1 MRRVVSRGAAEE
13 LDARGRAPYHGALP
27 MLHLSRARRSVLGSR
42 SPGAGAPE
50 PTRYSGASPTFG
62 GGALGCAVLALALG
76 CASAAPPPEAP
87 AEPSLESSQE
97 ADPPG
102 AAAAGDPSPA
112 AEPES
117 PTPEPSAA
125 ASSATASPPRD
136 SRSKQEIQQVMA
148 NNRDKVRACYDAALA
163 KNPGIAGD
171 LVVDF
176 TIDPRGDVKQAEVNW
191 SQSEIHIPELDA
203 CAADAV
209 RSLKFPASS
218 RGLESKVSYPFNF
231 NPPRQ
236 GSTGQSSP
244 GPDAPGQRPPGQK
257 PAQ

>member
-1 MRRVVSRGAAEE
+1 
-13 LDARGRAPYHGALP
+13 
-27 MLHLSRARRSVLGSR
+27 MLHLSRARRSVLGYR
-42 SPGAGAPE
+42 FFGAQAPE
-50 PTRYSGASPTFG
+50 PTSIPGSPLSASPSFG
-62 GGALGCAVLALALG
+62 GACVCGAVLALALG

-87 AEPSLESSQE
+87 AEPPPESNQE
-97 ADPPG
+97 AAPS
-102 AAAAGDPSPA
+102 AASASEPSPA
-112 AEPES
+112 AEPE
-117 PTPEPSAA
+117 PAAPEPSSAA
-125 ASSATASPPRD
+125 PASSATSSPPRD

-148 NNRDKVRACYDAALA
+148 DNRDKVRACYDAALA

-191 SQSEIHIPELDA
+191 SQSEIHIPELDT

-244 GPDAPGQRPPGQK
+244 GRDAPGQRPSGQK

>member
-1 MRRVVSRGAAEE
+1 
-13 LDARGRAPYHGALP
+13 
-27 MLHLSRARRSVLGSR
+27 MLHLSRVLGPRLTGSSLSDRPRSARRVCGVWRLGLVVL
-42 SPGAGAPE
+42 
-50 PTRYSGASPTFG
+50 
-62 GGALGCAVLALALG
+62 LLG

-87 AEPSLESSQE
+87 DE
-97 ADPPG
+97 APAG
-102 AAAAGDPSPA
+102 TEGTAAAGDTAPDEPSPPA
-112 AEPES
+112 PTEPAPINS
-117 PTPEPSAA
+117 AGEP
-125 ASSATASPPRD
+125 ASSATTSPARD
-136 SRSKQEIQQVMA
+136 TRGKQEIQQVMA

-191 SQSEIHIPELDA
+191 SQSEIHVPELDS

-218 RGLESKVSYPFNF
+218 RGLESKVSFPFNF

-236 GSTGQSSP
+236 S
-244 GPDAPGQRPPGQK
+244 PPGQGS
-257 PAQ
+257 PTQAEPR

>member
-1 MRRVVSRGAAEE
+1 MGATA
-13 LDARGRAPYHGALP
+13 
-27 MLHLSRARRSVLGSR
+27 MLHLSRARRSVLGFR
-42 SPGAGAPE
+42 C
-50 PTRYSGASPTFG
+50 SGAQAPQPAPFFFARAPQPAQVSGRRLSVSPFG
-62 GGALGCAVLALALG
+62 DGALGCAVLALALG

-87 AEPSLESSQE
+87 AEPSSESSPE
-97 ADPPG
+97 AAAPG
-102 AAAAGDPSPA
+102 AASASEPSPA
-112 AEPES
+112 AEPE
-117 PTPEPSAA
+117 PAAPEPSAA
-125 ASSATASPPRD
+125 APSATASPPRD

-236 GSTGQSSP
+236 GSAGQSSP